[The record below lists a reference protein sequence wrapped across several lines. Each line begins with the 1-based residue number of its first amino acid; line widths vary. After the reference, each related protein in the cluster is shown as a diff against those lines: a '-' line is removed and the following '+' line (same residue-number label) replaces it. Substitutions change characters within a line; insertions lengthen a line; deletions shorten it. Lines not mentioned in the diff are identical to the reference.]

1 MKKSSG
7 ENFLAILVYERK
19 FLKKKLLLFL
29 EVFSEKNGWFVIF
42 SAHIFGFWRFLLGLD
57 KNPINSIA
65 LIVEQVA
72 FKIQYI

>member
-29 EVFSEKNGWFVIF
+29 EVFSEKNG
-42 SAHIFGFWRFLLGLD
+42 
-57 KNPINSIA
+57 
-65 LIVEQVA
+65 
-72 FKIQYI
+72 